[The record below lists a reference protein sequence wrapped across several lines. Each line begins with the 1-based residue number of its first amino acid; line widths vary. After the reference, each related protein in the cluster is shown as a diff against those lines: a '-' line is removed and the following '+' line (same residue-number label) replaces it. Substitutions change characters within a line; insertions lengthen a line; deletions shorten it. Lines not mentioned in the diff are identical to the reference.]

1 MTRKNKRSKRI
12 NRLTLL
18 LLLLASITFYQCN
31 FKVDGPYKFS
41 SSLLKASAD
50 SLLTDWHIA
59 AAEANYENYFG
70 AMDSISIFI
79 GTDYT
84 ENWTKE
90 EFEAFSKPYFD
101 RGRAWSF
108 SAIDRNIYHNEKGT
122 FLWFDELLQTWMG
135 VCRGSGVIE
144 NKNGIMKIKH
154 YVLSVTVPNDTVNAF
169 LKLKQQ
175 ELDSS
180 FVKSLSFK

>member
-1 MTRKNKRSKRI
+1 MTRRKRRI
-12 NRLTLL
+12 NRLSFLL
-18 LLLLASITFYQCN
+18 LLITMVAFYQCN
-31 FKVDGPYKFS
+31 PTMDGRRKFNS
-41 SSLLKASAD
+41 SSLKASAD

-59 AAEANYENYFG
+59 AAEANYENYFD

-101 RGRAWSF
+101 KGKAWSF
-108 SAIDRNIYHNEKGT
+108 SAIDRNIYHNEDGT

-135 VCRGSGVIE
+135 ICRGSGVIE
-144 NKNGIMKIKH
+144 VKNGSLTLKH
-154 YVLSVTVPNDTVNAF
+154 YVLSVTIPNDQVNGF
-169 LKLKQQ
+169 LQLKQQ
-175 ELDSS
+175 ELDST
-180 FVKSLSFK
+180 FVRNLSFK